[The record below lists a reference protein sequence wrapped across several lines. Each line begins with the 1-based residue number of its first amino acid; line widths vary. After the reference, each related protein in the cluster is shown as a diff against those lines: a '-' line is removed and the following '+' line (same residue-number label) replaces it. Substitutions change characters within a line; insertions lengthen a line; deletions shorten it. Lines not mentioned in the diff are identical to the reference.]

1 MTGIRFVAA
10 AALALASAPALAQDW
25 PTHPVTMV
33 VPFAA
38 GGGGDLIAR
47 ILAPRLSE
55 LLGQTVVV
63 ENIGGAGGMNG
74 SYKVAKAQPDGYQF
88 VLGNIGTHSQNQ
100 TLYKNPLY
108 NAATDF
114 APVAL
119 IAEVPLLLV
128 ARKDLPADDLKQF
141 MVYAK
146 AHQAT
151 LQYGSAGAGSN
162 THLACTLLNAAMGLH
177 VTHIPYRGVGPAVQD
192 LIAGRIDYQCAGA
205 GTVLPQIEAGTM
217 KALAILG
224 RNGSATVPWL
234 RSAHQQ
240 GLTGFDA
247 GVWNGIFLP
256 KGTPAPI
263 IAKLHDAAVGT
274 MNTPAVQEQ
283 LRKFGADFVTPERRS
298 PEYLQKFVESEIEK
312 WRGPITALGMQA
324 E

>member
-1 MTGIRFVAA
+1 
-10 AALALASAPALAQDW
+10 
-25 PTHPVTMV
+25 
-33 VPFAA
+33 
-38 GGGGDLIAR
+38 
-47 ILAPRLSE
+47 
-55 LLGQTVVV
+55 
-63 ENIGGAGGMNG
+63 
-74 SYKVAKAQPDGYQF
+74 
-88 VLGNIGTHSQNQ
+88 
-100 TLYKNPLY
+100 
-108 NAATDF
+108 DF

-234 RSAHQQ
+234 RSAH
-240 GLTGFDA
+240 
-247 GVWNGIFLP
+247 
-256 KGTPAPI
+256 
-263 IAKLHDAAVGT
+263 
-274 MNTPAVQEQ
+274 
-283 LRKFGADFVTPERRS
+283 
-298 PEYLQKFVESEIEK
+298 
-312 WRGPITALGMQA
+312 
-324 E
+324 